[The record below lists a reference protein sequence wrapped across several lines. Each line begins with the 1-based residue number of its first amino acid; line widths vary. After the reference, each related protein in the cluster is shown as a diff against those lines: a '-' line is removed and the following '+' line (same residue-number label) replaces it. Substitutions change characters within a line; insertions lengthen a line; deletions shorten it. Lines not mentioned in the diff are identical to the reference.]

1 MNKKDFCFKIKSDK
15 TVSNPFKKN
24 FLEDVHTK
32 IENKKS
38 QKLLIRN
45 TIENFVTRLKPKKT
59 NRIPSPLKLNKN
71 KKINENNNV
80 NIDLKKE
87 ILSEKENSS
96 FKDDSDIYSS
106 SSEEDIIYN
115 NKFPDKD
122 EKGELEKSFST
133 NERSPEKD
141 ENSLEQSEKYLII
154 NKDVNDHC
162 SKTKNEKCIKNI
174 RNKMCNIKNS
184 INVNNI
190 QKSSKNNIKIKYKN
204 YSDILED
211 KDNEIIN
218 NENLNSRIKFRNENK
233 KTSILEVLIN
243 IRGN

>member
-1 MNKKDFCFKIKSDK
+1 MNKEDFCFKIKSDK

-24 FLEDVHTK
+24 FLKDVHTK

-45 TIENFVTRLKPKKT
+45 TIENFVPRLKPKKT

-80 NIDLKKE
+80 NIIKKE
-87 ILSEKENSS
+87 IFSEKENSS
-96 FKDDSDIYSS
+96 FKDDSEIYSS
-106 SSEEDIIYN
+106 SSDEDII
-115 NKFPDKD
+115 FKD

-211 KDNEIIN
+211 KEIIN

>member
-1 MNKKDFCFKIKSDK
+1 MNKEDFCFKIKSDK

-24 FLEDVHTK
+24 FLKDVHTK

-45 TIENFVTRLKPKKT
+45 TIENFVPRLKPKKT

-71 KKINENNNV
+71 KKINEKNNV
-80 NIDLKKE
+80 NIIKKE
-87 ILSEKENSS
+87 IFSEKENSS
-96 FKDDSDIYSS
+96 FKDDSEIYSS
-106 SSEEDIIYN
+106 SSDEDII
-115 NKFPDKD
+115 FKD

-211 KDNEIIN
+211 KEIIN

>member
-24 FLEDVHTK
+24 FLKDVHTK

-45 TIENFVTRLKPKKT
+45 TIENFVPRLKPKKT

-71 KKINENNNV
+71 KKINEKNNV
-80 NIDLKKE
+80 NIIKKE
-87 ILSEKENSS
+87 IFSEKENSS
-96 FKDDSDIYSS
+96 FKDDSEIYSS
-106 SSEEDIIYN
+106 SSDEDII
-115 NKFPDKD
+115 FKD

-211 KDNEIIN
+211 KEIIN

>member
-1 MNKKDFCFKIKSDK
+1 MNKEDFCFKIKSDK

-38 QKLLIRN
+38 QKLIIRN
-45 TIENFVTRLKPKKT
+45 TIENFVPRLKPKKT

-71 KKINENNNV
+71 KKINEKNNV
-80 NIDLKKE
+80 NIIKKE

-96 FKDDSDIYSS
+96 FKEDSEIYSS
-106 SSEEDIIYN
+106 SSDEDII
-115 NKFPDKD
+115 FKD

>member
-1 MNKKDFCFKIKSDK
+1 MNKEEICFKIKSGK
-15 TVSNPFKKN
+15 IISNLIKKN
-24 FLEDVHTK
+24 FSEDVHTK
-32 IENKKS
+32 IEAKKS
-38 QKLLIRN
+38 QKLINRN
-45 TIENFVTRLKPKKT
+45 TIENFVPRLKPKKT

-71 KKINENNNV
+71 KNINEGNNE
-80 NIDLKKE
+80 NIKLKKE

-96 FKDDSDIYSS
+96 FIDDSEIYSS
-106 SSEEDIIYN
+106 SSDEDII
-115 NKFPDKD
+115 FKD

-233 KTSILEVLIN
+233 KTSILDVLIN

>member
-1 MNKKDFCFKIKSDK
+1 MNKENFCFKIKSDK

-45 TIENFVTRLKPKKT
+45 TIENFVPRLKPKKT

-80 NIDLKKE
+80 NIIKKE
-87 ILSEKENSS
+87 IFSEKENSS
-96 FKDDSDIYSS
+96 FKDDSEIYSS
-106 SSEEDIIYN
+106 SSDEDII
-115 NKFPDKD
+115 FKD

-141 ENSLEQSEKYLII
+141 ENSLEQSEKYLI